1 MAKGTPNPTGSDTLA
16 ADSLARGKHK
26 DPSLRAQE
34 HAEKKRQFAARKAG
48 TPGPGSYSPAALGPG
63 ASASSKRTTS
73 TSGSASFA
81 SKSRRS
87 DFTKVQE
94 GQGDPGAYDPA
105 LTKTLASTSKK
116 SASRNNRAGTG
127 AFGTQQQRKIAIEI
141 MGEATPGPGAYN
153 GGERMRNGKVGA
165 LAAMDTGERMP
176 SSSFHSKS
184 AQREKAQNLHV
195 PGAGAY
201 TPNWTACEKN
211 TVNPASAFKARGAR
225 FQGADTWE
233 RAQKTEPGPG
243 AYEIEYLRSGA
254 RSSVSGVVGGT
265 VSRQVG
271 FGTDSVRE
279 LPWDQ

>member
-1 MAKGTPNPTGSDTLA
+1 
-16 ADSLARGKHK
+16 
-26 DPSLRAQE
+26 
-34 HAEKKRQFAARKAG
+34 
-48 TPGPGSYSPAALGPG
+48 
-63 ASASSKRTTS
+63 
-73 TSGSASFA
+73 
-81 SKSRRS
+81 
-87 DFTKVQE
+87 
-94 GQGDPGAYDPA
+94 
-105 LTKTLASTSKK
+105 
-116 SASRNNRAGTG
+116 
-127 AFGTQQQRKIAIEI
+127 
-141 MGEATPGPGAYN
+141 
-153 GGERMRNGKVGA
+153 MRNGKVA
-165 LAAMDTGERMP
+165 SLAAMDTGERMP

-184 AQREKAQNLHV
+184 VQREKAQNLHV